1 MLRNYWSGQQVSLR
15 TNASTQSA
23 GRMPANR
30 PQDAGAPTA
39 GAPTDFESW
48 WRKCLHDGFIPNTAL
63 PTKTVSFKSDWA
75 NSLSQ
80 DAGRMPALPGYEV
93 VFRPDPSIYDGRFAN
108 NGWLQELPKPLTK
121 ITWDN
126 VALVSPNTAKKL
138 GLSPQAY
145 EEGQHGREAYVDA

>member
-30 PQDAGAPTA
+30 PQDAGAPTG
-39 GAPTDFESW
+39 GAPVDFESW

-63 PTKTVSFKSDWA
+63 PPKTVSLKSDWA
-75 NSLSQ
+75 SSLSATNTQ
-80 DAGRMPALPGYEV
+80 SPTPNTLEV

-108 NGWLQELPKPLTK
+108 NGW
-121 ITWDN
+121 
-126 VALVSPNTAKKL
+126 
-138 GLSPQAY
+138 
-145 EEGQHGREAYVDA
+145 